1 MTYND
6 ICLLLRQRYEDG
18 EARAVA
24 RYLLEVGYGL
34 QMTDIICGATERLPA
49 DELQRKTNR
58 LLAGEPVQ
66 YVVGTAEFCARRF
79 HVAPGV
85 LIPRPETEELCR
97 LVEEDRAEGEGIRHI
112 LDIGTGS
119 GCIAIT
125 LALNIPGARVEAW
138 DISNEALAIA
148 QENAKRHNAD
158 IVFRNVDILSEQPFL
173 QQETGN
179 GAHCDEHFSNNDITK
194 GWDII
199 VSNPP
204 YIVPSE
210 SKEMAEHVLEHE
222 PGIALFVPQDN
233 PLLFYNAIA
242 IYAKQTLN
250 PHGKLFFE
258 INPLFC
264 DQLETLLTGLGFADV
279 TFCYDRFGRK
289 RFATATKTV

>member
-97 LVEEDRAEGEGIRHI
+97 LVGEDRAEGEGIRHI

-148 QENAKRHNAD
+148 QENAKMHNAD

-179 GAHCDEHFSNNDITK
+179 GAHCDEHFSNNDSTK

-210 SKEMAEHVLEHE
+210 SKEMAEQVLEHE
-222 PGIALFVPQDN
+222 PGIALFAPQDN

-264 DQLETLLTGLGFADV
+264 DQLETLLAGLGFTDV

>member
-97 LVEEDRAEGEGIRHI
+97 LVEEDRAEGKGIRHI

-138 DISNEALAIA
+138 DISNEALSIA

-222 PGIALFVPQDN
+222 PGIALFAPQDN

-264 DQLETLLTGLGFADV
+264 DQLETLLTGLGFTDV
-279 TFCYDRFGRK
+279 TSCYDRFGRK
-289 RFATATKTV
+289 RFATATKPV

>member
-1 MTYND
+1 
-6 ICLLLRQRYEDG
+6 
-18 EARAVA
+18 
-24 RYLLEVGYGL
+24 
-34 QMTDIICGATERLPA
+34 MTDILCGATERLPA

-125 LALNIPGARVEAW
+125 LALNISGARVEAW
-138 DISNEALAIA
+138 DISNEALSIA
-148 QENAKRHNAD
+148 QENAKMHNAD

-179 GAHCDEHFSNNDITK
+179 GAHCDEHFSNNDSTK
-194 GWDII
+194 GWDVI

-210 SKEMAEHVLEHE
+210 SKEMAEQVLEHE

-264 DQLETLLTGLGFADV
+264 DQLETLLTGLGFTDV

-289 RFATATKTV
+289 RFATATKPV

>member
-34 QMTDIICGATERLPA
+34 QMTDILCGATERLPA

-66 YVVGTAEFCARRF
+66 YVVGTAEFCTRRF

-97 LVEEDRAEGEGIRHI
+97 LVEEDRSEGEGIRHI
-112 LDIGTGS
+112 LDIGTGL

-148 QENAKRHNAD
+148 QENAKMHNAD

-222 PGIALFVPQDN
+222 PGIALFAPQDN

-264 DQLETLLTGLGFADV
+264 DQLETLLAGLGFTDV